1 MANRKIGMWM
11 YSNGGGDIIQDKII
25 KQLKE
30 REIDTVTALDL
41 RFARGSNSGIA
52 CTPLDG
58 SADVEMLDLD
68 AFFSYNAGEQ
78 TLAQIYMYEAVS
90 RYMPTINSY
99 EAFALSEDKFKSNIA
114 LARAGVNTS
123 DFFLCHRENPQYMVE
138 KFEEWQ
144 KMVFKPLD
152 GWGGNGM
159 ALLDSRQTLDTLMPF
174 LNQTDMRHIYLERFI
189 ENDFTDFRVD
199 IVGGE
204 FIACYGRKAS
214 DRDWRTNVTSG
225 GSVILR
231 EANDEI
237 IDIATRASS
246 ALGMDIAGVDIL
258 YDKEKEQY
266 VVLEVNGIP
275 AFATPDQEAM
285 GLDFND
291 KKISK
296 IVEIIDNKTKKNS

>member
-1 MANRKIGMWM
+1 MSNRKIGMWM
-11 YSNGGGDIIQDKII
+11 YSNGGGDIIEQKMV
-25 KQLKE
+25 KLLKE
-30 REIDTVTALDL
+30 REIDVVTGLDL
-41 RFARGSNSGIA
+41 RFARGSNNSII
-52 CTPLDG
+52 CSPSDG
-58 SADVEMLDLD
+58 GADINMLDLD

-78 TLAQIYMYEAVS
+78 TQVQTYMYEVVS
-90 RYMPTINSY
+90 KYMPTINSF
-99 EAFALSEDKFKSNIA
+99 EAFSISEDKFKSNLA
-114 LARAGVNTS
+114 LSLAGVNTS
-123 DFFLCHRENPQYMVE
+123 DFYLCHRENPQYMVE

-174 LNQTDMRHIYLERFI
+174 LNQTDMRHIYLEKFI

-214 DRDWRTNVTSG
+214 ERDWRTNITSG
-225 GSVILR
+225 GSIILR

-237 IDIATRASS
+237 IEIATRASD

-258 YDKEKEQY
+258 YDREKEQY

-296 IVEIIDNKTKKNS
+296 IVEIIDNKTKK

>member
-1 MANRKIGMWM
+1 MSNRKIGMWM
-11 YSNGGGDIIQDKII
+11 YSNGGGDIIQDKIV

-30 REIDTVTALDL
+30 REIDVITGLDL
-41 RFARGSNSGIA
+41 RFARGSNSGII
-52 CTPLDG
+52 CSPSDG
-58 SADVEMLDLD
+58 SADIDMLELD

-90 RYMPTINSY
+90 RYIPTINSY

-114 LARAGVNTS
+114 LSRAGVNTS
-123 DFFLCHRENPQYMVE
+123 EFFLCHREQSHHMVD
-138 KFEEWQ
+138 KFEEWK

-214 DRDWRTNVTSG
+214 ERDWRTNVTSG

-237 IDIATRASS
+237 IDIATRASD

-258 YDKEKEQY
+258 YDREKEQY

-275 AFATPDQEAM
+275 AFATPDQEVM

-291 KKISK
+291 KKIAK
-296 IVEIIDNKTKKNS
+296 IVEIIDNKTK